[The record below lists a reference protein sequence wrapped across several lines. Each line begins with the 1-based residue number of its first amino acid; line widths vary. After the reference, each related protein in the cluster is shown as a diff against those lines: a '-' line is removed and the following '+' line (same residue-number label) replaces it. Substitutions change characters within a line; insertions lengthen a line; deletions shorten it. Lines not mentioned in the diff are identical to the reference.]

1 MMKQTFGS
9 EFPTWEPDVDVE
21 EERPEPKKLD
31 LNNSKDREEA
41 MRILRL
47 QTMAEHPELVQ
58 YKISTP
64 DRHVSNVFVDD
75 QGHVLPKESLM
86 AGRKATEK
94 DRGEYMK
101 ALRAE
106 IYNRLGVK
114 AEDMFQSSRPPKG
127 YKF

>member
-21 EERPEPKKLD
+21 EERPEPKQLD

-47 QTMAEHPELVQ
+47 QALVDHPDLAQ
-58 YKISTP
+58 FHTSTP
-64 DRHVSNVFVDD
+64 DRRVSNVFTDD
-75 QGHVLPKESLM
+75 QGHALPRESVL
-86 AGRKATEK
+86 GGTKATAEHQT
-94 DRGEYMK
+94 EYLR

-106 IYNRLGVK
+106 IYKRNGVTT
-114 AEDMFQSSRPPKG
+114 EDPYRPSRPKG